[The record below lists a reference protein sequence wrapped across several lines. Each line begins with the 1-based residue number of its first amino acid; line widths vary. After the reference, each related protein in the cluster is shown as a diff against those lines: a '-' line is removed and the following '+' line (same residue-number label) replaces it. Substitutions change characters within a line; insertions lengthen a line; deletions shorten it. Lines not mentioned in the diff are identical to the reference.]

1 MLHCHP
7 KEVETYKASS
17 SFSSGEL
24 QLHICVLCSMG
35 EELAGLHTII
45 IKLLYIETRR
55 EKLVLPV
62 WGVSVSI
69 FK

>member
-1 MLHCHP
+1 MLHRHQ
-7 KEVETYKASS
+7 KGIKTYKASS

-35 EELAGLHTII
+35 EELAGLHATI
-45 IKLLYIETRR
+45 IKLLYIETRG

-62 WGVSVSI
+62 
-69 FK
+69 